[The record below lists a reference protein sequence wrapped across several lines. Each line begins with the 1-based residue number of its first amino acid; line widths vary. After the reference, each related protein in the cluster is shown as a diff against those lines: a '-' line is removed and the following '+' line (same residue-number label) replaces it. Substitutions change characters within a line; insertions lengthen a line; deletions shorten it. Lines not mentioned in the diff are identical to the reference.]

1 MISNLQLKDILIDQ
15 LKGFVYIVL
24 NRPEALNALTL
35 EMTRV
40 ISLVVKKAKA
50 DKNIKGIF
58 ITGEGDRAFCA
69 GGDLKSLYY
78 EGMAYRRGE
87 INENLASIFFEDE
100 YNLNAEIKSL
110 GKIYVSFLNGITMGG
125 GYGISG
131 HGTHVAATANTK
143 FAMPEVRIGFFP
155 DVGASYPLSRL
166 DGYLGLYLALTGITI
181 DAKDMYYAGLCDAVI
196 DGENIHRIES
206 KIADELEK
214 NNEADFEMQKELV
227 SALLKKHHITQD
239 KSALEKHIDKINDF
253 FSKSSV
259 EEIVAALQA
268 DNSEWAKETLAL
280 MDYACPFSM
289 KVTFEQYKR
298 AKTMDFGEIMAQD
311 YILATHFILGHDL
324 YEGIKSTVIIKGKKP
339 LWSPDS
345 LEDIPDKDVTN
356 YFLPV
361 NLL

>member
-40 ISLVVKKAKA
+40 ISLVVKKVKA

-131 HGTHVAATANTK
+131 HGTHIAATAGTK

-155 DVGASYPLSRL
+155 DVGASYHLSRL
-166 DGYLGLYLALTGITI
+166 DGYLGLYLALTGTTI
-181 DAKDMYYAGLCDAVI
+181 GASDMYYAGLCNAVI
-196 DGENIHRIES
+196 DGNAIHRIES
-206 KIADELEK
+206 KIADELIK
-214 NNEADFEMQKELV
+214 NNEADFETQKELV
-227 SALLKKHHITQD
+227 STLLQKHHIPQET
-239 KSALEKHIDKINDF
+239 SSLENNIDKINEI
-253 FSKSSV
+253 FSKDSV
-259 EEIVAALQA
+259 EEIVEALRA
-268 DNSEWAKETLAL
+268 DKSDWAKETLAL
-280 MDYACPFSM
+280 MEYACPFSM
-289 KVTFEQYKR
+289 KVSFEQYKR
-298 AKTMDFGEIMAQD
+298 SKSLDFGEVMAQD

-324 YEGIKSTVIIKGKKP
+324 YEGIKSTVIAKGRKP
-339 LWSPDS
+339 LWSPDK
-345 LEDIPDKDVTN
+345 LEDVLDKDVTN